1 MKTRVLRKMGYEGSF
16 IYILQFGHHFQ
27 YLFAWE
33 NEVYRDEIVMKPEWK
48 RRIGYAFGL
57 LMPFTREQL
66 ETAEQVLMSG
76 AMLSIDTMKER
87 GTRRRMERE
96 KEKFAEVAE
105 RAKRGDLKEELERER
120 EKRYNKECMW
130 QARKTKDEEGI
141 YLCLTHNKTVP
152 IEQNVAPKHES

>member
-1 MKTRVLRKMGYEGSF
+1 MTTRVLRKMGYCGTY
-16 IYILQFGHHFQ
+16 IYVMNYGYHFQ
-27 YLFAWE
+27 YLFAWD

-48 RRIGYAFGL
+48 RRIGYALGL
-57 LMPFTREQL
+57 LLPFTREQL

-96 KEKFAEVAE
+96 KEKLAEVAE
-105 RAKRGDLKEELERER
+105 RAKYGNLKEELERKH
-120 EKRYNKECMW
+120 EKKYNECMW